1 MVMKSED
8 YTEWLKK
15 TSSKKPEGKKQVTV
29 SHMQKT
35 NQILVE
41 KLNSKNENAYEVVK
55 TNDDIVEMKRK
66 QYTQIEDGT
75 NKVSV
80 ISEQFLNITS
90 RKRQLDK
97 GDTDRIYKRRTLQA
111 KKMEQLVEHVAGGD
125 EESKA
130 GIVAKYLDQQD
141 PKFVEVVAKKSK
153 ALKENKK
160 FTPAQVVTTLC
171 ILYEL

>member
-1 MVMKSED
+1 MVEK
-8 YTEWLKK
+8 TKLKK
-15 TSSKKPEGKKQVTV
+15 KTEGKKQVTV
-29 SHMQKT
+29 SQMQKT

-75 NKVSV
+75 TKVSV

-111 KKMEQLVEHVAGGD
+111 KKMEQLVEHVAGGTQFLFQVQVF
-125 EESKA
+125 SK
-130 GIVAKYLDQQD
+130 
-141 PKFVEVVAKKSK
+141 KKIISS
-153 ALKENKK
+153 L
-160 FTPAQVVTTLC
+160 FGRL
-171 ILYEL
+171 

>member
-1 MVMKSED
+1 MVEK
-8 YTEWLKK
+8 TKLKK
-15 TSSKKPEGKKQVTV
+15 NEGKKQVTV
-29 SHMQKT
+29 SQMQKT
-35 NQILVE
+35 NKILVE

-55 TNDDIVEMKRK
+55 TDDDIVEMKRK

-75 NKVSV
+75 TKVSV

-130 GIVAKYLDQQD
+130 GVVAKYFDQQD

-171 ILYEL
+171 ILYAL

>member
-1 MVMKSED
+1 MVEK
-8 YTEWLKK
+8 TKLKK
-15 TSSKKPEGKKQVTV
+15 NEGKKQVTV
-29 SHMQKT
+29 SQMQKT

-75 NKVSV
+75 TKVSV

-130 GIVAKYLDQQD
+130 GVVAKYLDQQD

-153 ALKENKK
+153 ALKENKM
-160 FTPAQVVTTLC
+160 FTPAQVVTTVC
-171 ILYEL
+171 ILYAL

>member
-1 MVMKSED
+1 
-8 YTEWLKK
+8 
-15 TSSKKPEGKKQVTV
+15 
-29 SHMQKT
+29 MQKT

-75 NKVSV
+75 TKVSV

-130 GIVAKYLDQQD
+130 GVVAKYLDQQD

-160 FTPAQVVTTLC
+160 FTPAQADMKFVQNFTPPDFQAKNLTPS
-171 ILYEL
+171 ISPNFNSFSKKKHKK

>member
-1 MVMKSED
+1 MVEK
-8 YTEWLKK
+8 TKLKK
-15 TSSKKPEGKKQVTV
+15 TEGKKQVTV
-29 SHMQKT
+29 SQMQKT
-35 NQILVE
+35 NQVLVE

-75 NKVSV
+75 TKVSV

-97 GDTDRIYKRRTLQA
+97 GDTDRIAKRQKFQA
-111 KKMEQLVEHVAGGD
+111 KKMKQLVEHVAGD
-125 EESKA
+125 EESSA
-130 GIVAKYLDQQD
+130 GVVAKYLDEQG

-171 ILYEL
+171 ILYAL

>member
-1 MVMKSED
+1 MVEK
-8 YTEWLKK
+8 TKLKK
-15 TSSKKPEGKKQVTV
+15 TEGKKQVTV
-29 SHMQKT
+29 SQMQKT

-75 NKVSV
+75 TKVSV

-111 KKMEQLVEHVAGGD
+111 KKMEQLVEHVAEGD
-125 EESKA
+125 EESKV
-130 GIVAKYLDQQD
+130 GVVDQQD

-153 ALKENKK
+153 ALKENKM

-171 ILYEL
+171 IMQTFLKVSLSCKRESS

>member
-1 MVMKSED
+1 
-8 YTEWLKK
+8 
-15 TSSKKPEGKKQVTV
+15 
-29 SHMQKT
+29 MQKT
-35 NQILVE
+35 NKILVE

-55 TNDDIVEMKRK
+55 TEDDIVDMKIK

-75 NKVSV
+75 TKVSV

-97 GDTDRIYKRRTLQA
+97 GDRIYKRRTLQA

-130 GIVAKYLDQQD
+130 GVVAKYLDQQD
-141 PKFVEVVAKKSK
+141 TKFVEVVAKKSK
-153 ALKENKK
+153 SLKENKT

-171 ILYEL
+171 ILYAL

>member
-1 MVMKSED
+1 
-8 YTEWLKK
+8 
-15 TSSKKPEGKKQVTV
+15 
-29 SHMQKT
+29 MQKT

-55 TNDDIVEMKRK
+55 TNNDIVEMKRK
-66 QYTQIEDGT
+66 QHTQIEDGT
-75 NKVSV
+75 TKVSV

-97 GDTDRIYKRRTLQA
+97 GDTDRFKRRTLQA

-130 GIVAKYLDQQD
+130 GVVAKYLDQQD

-171 ILYEL
+171 ILYAL

>member
-1 MVMKSED
+1 MVEK
-8 YTEWLKK
+8 TKFKK
-15 TSSKKPEGKKQVTV
+15 NEGKKQVTV
-29 SHMQKT
+29 SQMQKT

-75 NKVSV
+75 TKVSV

-130 GIVAKYLDQQD
+130 GVVAKYLDQQD
-141 PKFVEVVAKKSK
+141 PKFVDVVAKKSK

-171 ILYEL
+171 ILYAL